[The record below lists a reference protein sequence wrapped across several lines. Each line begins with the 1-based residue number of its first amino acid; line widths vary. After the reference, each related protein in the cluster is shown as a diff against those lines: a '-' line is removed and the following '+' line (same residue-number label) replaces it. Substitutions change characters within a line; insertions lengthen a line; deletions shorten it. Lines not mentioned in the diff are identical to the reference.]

1 MPGVTTAGHKPEAQG
16 QTRTLQPRELE
27 LTSLIVRLLRG
38 YRVHTG
44 VLFDRVQIEV
54 KPEDLVSVSRILKD
68 DNATRFKTLLCMAAV
83 DYKDKVQMVYTLLSM
98 EKEYTLVVKVDLPAE
113 NPEVPSLTGLWRAA
127 DWYEREAHDLFGV
140 NFMGHPDL
148 KPLLL
153 YEGFEGHPGLKS
165 FPFHEYTEY

>member
-1 MPGVTTAGHKPEAQG
+1 MAAAGHKPEAQT
-16 QTRTLQPRELE
+16 QTQTLQPRELE

-44 VLFDRVQIEV
+44 ALLDRVQIEV
-54 KPEDLVSVSRILKD
+54 KAEELISICHILKD

-83 DYKDKVQMVYTLLSM
+83 DYKERIQMVYTLLSM
-98 EKEYTLVVKVDLPAE
+98 EREYTIAIKVDLPAE
-113 NPEVPSLTGLWRAA
+113 KPEAPSLTELWRAA

-140 NFMGHPDL
+140 NFVGHPNL

-165 FPFHEYTEY
+165 FPFHEYTEF

>member
-1 MPGVTTAGHKPEAQG
+1 MATAGHKPEAPKES
-16 QTRTLQPRELE
+16 RTLQPRELE

-44 VLFDRVQIEV
+44 ILLDRVQIEV
-54 KPEDLVSVSRILKD
+54 KAEDLLTVCHTLKD
-68 DNATRFKTLLCMAAV
+68 DNATRFKTLLCIAAV
-83 DYKDKVQMVYTLLSM
+83 DYKDKIQMVYTLLSM
-98 EKEYTLVVKVDLPAE
+98 EHEYTLAIKVDLPSE
-113 NPEVPSLTGLWRAA
+113 KPEVPSLTRLWHAA

-140 NFMGHPDL
+140 NFAGHPGL

-165 FPFHEYTEY
+165 FPFPEYTEF

>member
-1 MPGVTTAGHKPEAQG
+1 MAAAGHKPEAQA
-16 QTRTLQPRELE
+16 QTRTLQTRELE

-44 VLFDRVQIEV
+44 ALFDRVQIKV
-54 KPEDLVSVSRILKD
+54 KAEELISICRILKD

-83 DYKDKVQMVYTLLSM
+83 DYMDRIQMVYTLLSM
-98 EKEYTLVVKVDLPAE
+98 EHEHTVAIKVDLPAE
-113 NPEVPSLTGLWRAA
+113 KPEVASLTGLWRAA

-140 NFMGHPDL
+140 NFTGHPNL

-165 FPFHEYTEY
+165 FPLHEYTEF